1 MNSEGLSAKERS
13 VLARLRAGDPAAAD
27 RLASLNET
35 SQRRVVAALAEAE
48 QPAPNGGAM
57 GPPPAGSTGEESAGA
72 GRDEDGSVAAAGV
85 VQAEPHRRIQML
97 GAFVVLAALLV
108 LAVGGYVLY
117 GQFLGDNAS
126 VVVEG
131 TRKAAGNRGSGSTN
145 EPAGSS
151 GSSSVEGK
159 DAEPAPVAGKP
170 TKSDGKAPGSD
181 REDIRAGEPMTE
193 EEAPMDEEPMAEE
206 EAPREE
212 EPMVEESMAEEGD
225 VLNGMTHR
233 PAEVKVAVVNG
244 TGEIGLAGELADQLN
259 ALGYVT
265 GAMNAADLRLETS
278 VVYYRTGYGADA
290 AVIADALG
298 APHDVLAPAPHT
310 VLTLIRNPA
319 PVRDFDIFV
328 FYATDRVMSRA
339 DGSNIRQ
346 LTSDYDF
353 EEPIDEDEPAWL
365 PGWGV
370 SVTMARAFWS
380 SGYFQAQVYNHL
392 LEELGYDV
400 SDPSHLELNPSLAYL
415 AMADGDFD
423 FWVNSWYPGHLVWHE
438 SELPD
443 GSVVGDHLTIVGE
456 EIIAGGLQGFLVTKS
471 FADAYGVY
479 TMDALND
486 NASALA
492 AFDATDPMPGN
503 GAR

>member
-244 TGEIGLAGELADQLN
+244 TGEIGLARELADQLN

-339 DGSNIRQ
+339 EDDGADEMSMAEQVESNDVRHTAARITASSVHERWRADTPASQ
-346 LTSDYDF
+346 SDADRINARYATMCRRIQITYGDAS
-353 EEPIDEDEPAWL
+353 PKVAAKNGTL
-365 PGWGV
+365 ASGGTGWG
-370 SVTMARAFWS
+370 
-380 SGYFQAQVYNHL
+380 GL
-392 LEELGYDV
+392 
-400 SDPSHLELNPSLAYL
+400 PSCTVA
-415 AMADGDFD
+415 
-423 FWVNSWYPGHLVWHE
+423 
-438 SELPD
+438 
-443 GSVVGDHLTIVGE
+443 
-456 EIIAGGLQGFLVTKS
+456 
-471 FADAYGVY
+471 
-479 TMDALND
+479 
-486 NASALA
+486 
-492 AFDATDPMPGN
+492 
-503 GAR
+503 